1 MDDID
6 TAIYHLRSLNLIKR
20 NISPDLKEVQKLQ
33 RIIQCLIK
41 SVEECIITTREK
53 EQHKYTN
60 ISPTEDWT
68 DNTLDTFLPYMI
80 LYQMLVPESVEM

>member
-6 TAIYHLRSLNLIKR
+6 TAIYHLRSLNLIKH

-60 ISPTEDWT
+60 ISPTEDWA

-80 LYQMLVPESVEM
+80 LHQMLVPESVEM